1 MREFSAIECI
11 ILRNRLHEIVVIA
24 FADALV
30 GVVGLNMKD
39 KRGKSGNGVSTRPTI
54 SQVATAAEVSR
65 STVSRVFSRP
75 ESISEQTILR
85 VRKIAAELGYTPN
98 HAARALSTGRHRNI
112 ALIVPDV
119 ANPFF
124 PPIIAA
130 AQEAAE
136 AQDYCV
142 FLGSSG
148 ESAERELKLVER
160 LSGQVEGMILVS
172 SRLADEQIVDL
183 HARQSLVLVNRD
195 IENIPRVLI
204 DSAAGT
210 LEAVA
215 HLAQLGHRQVAYIS
229 GPSGSWSNAQRQ
241 RAVRRGAAR
250 HKMSMRTIAC
260 RAASFEAGRECV
272 EAILAM
278 GSKAVIAFDDLVA
291 QGVIAGLA
299 GRKLSVPQNMSV
311 IGCDDVLG
319 AATIPPLTT
328 VSNCSTDAG
337 SVSYRLLMD
346 KLESH
351 VQSDVRY
358 VMNTHL
364 VVRDTTASPAGKSAG
379 K

>member
-1 MREFSAIECI
+1 M
-11 ILRNRLHEIVVIA
+11 N
-24 FADALV
+24 
-30 GVVGLNMKD
+30 D
-39 KRGKSGNGVSTRPTI
+39 KRGKPGSSTSARPTI
-54 SQVATAAEVSR
+54 SQVATRAGVSR

-75 ESISEQTILR
+75 DSISEQTIKR
-85 VRKIAAELGYTPN
+85 VKKVAAELGYTPN

-136 AQDYCV
+136 AQNYCV

-160 LSGQVEGMILVS
+160 LSGQVEGIILVS
-172 SRLADEQIVDL
+172 SRLADEEIVGL
-183 HARQSLVLVNRD
+183 YTRQSLVLVNRD

-204 DSAAGT
+204 DSAGGT
-210 LEAVA
+210 LEATA
-215 HLAQLGHRQVAYIS
+215 HLAGLGHSQLVYLS
-229 GPSGSWSNAQRQ
+229 GPAGSWSNAQRQ

-260 RAASFEAGRECV
+260 RAASFEAGRDSV
-272 EAILAM
+272 AAILAT
-278 GSKAVIAFDDLVA
+278 GTRAVIAFDDLVA
-291 QGVIAGLA
+291 QGVMAGLA
-299 GRKLSVPQNMSV
+299 ERGLSVPEDMSV

-337 SVSYRLLMD
+337 TVSYRLLMD
-346 KLESH
+346 RLEST

-364 VVRDTTASPAGKSAG
+364 VVRNTTAPPKGRSVK
-379 K
+379 